1 MSKCIIGIA
10 QNCILQRQGF
20 CLAGWRLQCNRI
32 RPRASPQAPRGRC
45 SALRFSHPK
54 AKAMKASKPKAVGV
68 SASGRQLVVRVS
80 DEQYQRLADEAET
93 AGLSVSECVRRHV
106 FGGRPIVANS
116 DTRLLNA
123 VRSIGGLLKH
133 NFQTLRD
140 TAPPLL
146 NCLPSI
152 RTHTPNW
159 SGFWKKQS

>member
-1 MSKCIIGIA
+1 
-10 QNCILQRQGF
+10 
-20 CLAGWRLQCNRI
+20 
-32 RPRASPQAPRGRC
+32 
-45 SALRFSHPK
+45 
-54 AKAMKASKPKAVGV
+54 MKASKPKAVGV
-68 SASGRQLVVRVS
+68 SASGRQIVVRVS

-140 TAPPLL
+140 TAPPELL
-146 NCLPSI
+146 AQQ
-152 RTHTPNW
+152 
-159 SGFWKKQS
+159 QSTYDKRVRLLEEAKLRFHDY